1 MKEYKVAT
9 RPVGFS
15 NNNKKLEDFLNQHA
29 NQGWQMLHIDQS
41 LTTIIFEREKNR

>member
-1 MKEYKVAT
+1 MKEYKVAN

-29 NQGWQMLHIDQS
+29 VLGWQLVHMDQS
-41 LTTIIFEREKNR
+41 MSKIVFERE